1 PAGSIRQR
9 DLGVG
14 HGDREPGAH
23 DHDDDHDSS
32 SLTPVILGGRSG
44 VSRPSEQPGVAVAEF
59 EEAFD
64 ELYRLA
70 YQVAFRLTGSRDESK
85 DAAQEALAR
94 AYVRWGRVGP
104 YAEAW
109 VSKVS
114 ANLVLDGW
122 RRSRRP
128 RGVPALS
135 PAPTDALA
143 ADRIDLRRALSGPPR
158 RQREV

>member
-1 PAGSIRQR
+1 M
-9 DLGVG
+9 
-14 HGDREPGAH
+14 
-23 DHDDDHDSS
+23 
-32 SLTPVILGGRSG
+32 
-44 VSRPSEQPGVAVAEF
+44 AEF

-122 RRSRRP
+122 RRS
-128 RGVPALS
+128 
-135 PAPTDALA
+135 DALA
-143 ADRIDLRRALSGPPR
+143 ADRLDLLRALSTLPR
-158 RQREV
+158 RQREVLALRYLADLPLANVADALGCTVGTVKQHAARGLEALRHSPDVTPQEA

>member
-1 PAGSIRQR
+1 M
-9 DLGVG
+9 
-14 HGDREPGAH
+14 
-23 DHDDDHDSS
+23 
-32 SLTPVILGGRSG
+32 
-44 VSRPSEQPGVAVAEF
+44 AEF

-64 ELYRLA
+64 ELYGLA

-94 AYVRWGRVGP
+94 AYVHWGRVRP

-128 RGVPALS
+128 RGLPES
-135 PAPTDALA
+135 PPTPEDALA
-143 ADRIDLRRALSGPPR
+143 ADRIDLKKALSALPR
-158 RQREV
+158 RQREVVALRYLADLPVAAVADALGCTIGTVKQHAARGLEALRKSADVAPQEA

>member
-1 PAGSIRQR
+1 M
-9 DLGVG
+9 
-14 HGDREPGAH
+14 
-23 DHDDDHDSS
+23 
-32 SLTPVILGGRSG
+32 
-44 VSRPSEQPGVAVAEF
+44 AEF

-128 RGVPALS
+128 RGLPEVS

-143 ADRIDLRRALSGPPR
+143 ADRLDLLRALSTLPR
-158 RQREV
+158 RQREVLALRYLADLPLANVADALGCTVGTVKQHAARGLEALRHSPDVTPQEA